1 MRNIKIEAVR
11 DCIWWNEEKTL
22 INCQA
27 KFSHI
32 YTEDGDGV
40 KTYEWMPF
48 LANPND
54 VEAHGRLLYANAA
67 KGDYGAVADFA
78 HPSLEKEL
86 NRIRS
91 DRNRLLEETDWTQTP
106 DVPQATKDKFTTYRQ
121 ELRDITEGIDTNT
134 KARNV
139 TWPTKPS

>member
-1 MRNIKIEAVR
+1 MNNIKIEAVR
-11 DCIWWNEEKTL
+11 NCIWWNEEKTL
-22 INCQA
+22 INCEAQ
-27 KFSHI
+27 FSHI
-32 YTEDGDGV
+32 FTEDGDGV

-54 VEAHGRLLYANAA
+54 VEDHGRLLYANAV
-67 KGDYGAVADFA
+67 KGDYGEVADFA

-86 NRIRS
+86 SRIRER
-91 DRNRLLEETDWTQTP
+91 RNYLLKVTDWTRSD

-139 TWPTKPS
+139 TWPTEPS